1 MPIRKNPDSLPRE
14 DYHGARKRLFIGLI
28 SLTSAALCLVLLVGW
43 IIPYIGLGNIHPL
56 VPDITGALLVACI
69 ALIVWATLGLVLH
82 IYTGRPWFGS
92 QRVRGVAVKLF
103 LPLMELLGRL
113 FGISREE
120 VRHSFIKVNNEL
132 VRGET
137 GSFAPS
143 DVLILLPHCL
153 QSSNCAVRLTYGV
166 DHCKRCGQCPIER
179 LLALRDRYGV
189 KLAIAT
195 GGTIARRIVVKERPR
210 LIIAVACERDLAS
223 GIQDTHPIPVY
234 GVLNERPNGPCLDTL
249 VSLLNVEKALRHF
262 LNVLPPDV
270 AIDDAEADTASAAP
284 GFHDAPATGV
294 PGSVADATFGAGSGH
309 ATGVGHAGSPHGAGV
324 ATARDQRAQER
335 TPAASSTAEAPAAP
349 SEPQ

>member
-28 SLTSAALCLVLLVGW
+28 SLTSGALCLVLLVGW

-137 GSFAPS
+137 GSFAPP

-166 DHCKRCGQCPIER
+166 DHCKRCGQCPIEQ

-249 VSLLNVEKALRHF
+249 VSLTNVEKALRHF

-270 AIDDAEADTASAAP
+270 ADEDTAGAAP
-284 GFHDAPATGV
+284 AGPAAGA
-294 PGSVADATFGAGSGH
+294 PGSVADAAFGAGNRDARRPGN
-309 ATGVGHAGSPHGAGV
+309 AGSGAGH
-324 ATARDQRAQER
+324 DQRAQDAAS
-335 TPAASSTAEAPAAP
+335 AASSTAAPATP